1 MNELKTK
8 LEVLMKLNALV
19 ETGLAKAGDVPE
31 LANANEKVEIIL
43 KNLQSV
49 EHEYS
54 EIINSLVRNQA
65 LTLEEVTSGME

>member
-43 KNLQSV
+43 KNLQSA

-54 EIINSLVRNQA
+54 GIVNALARNKV